1 MVPGALRS
9 RPGRGQEGNGRA
21 VSGKPDWTGRRI
33 EVEVG
38 PVAHGGH
45 CVARHEGRVVFVRHA
60 LPGEVVVVDVT
71 EDAGGGFCRADA
83 VEVIT
88 AAPGRVEPPCPLADM
103 ARGRDRCGGC
113 DWQHASGSTQRELKE
128 AVVREQL
135 QRIAG
140 IDHPVRVR
148 ELDGGLLRW
157 RTRSRLAVDQQGRP
171 GFRAHRSHRVI
182 PIEDCPITVGGAL
195 DEVLERTWPSK
206 AELQV
211 TRDADGAVHVGEQRP
226 DKGRPAKGRPG
237 RRPKPAFRQVRGS
250 GSAREQASGR
260 SWQVSANGFWQVHPA
275 AADAFAATVRAMADA
290 PAGGVAWDLYGGVG
304 LFAGVLAKQVGPDG
318 GVLLVES
325 AARAVEDA
333 ELNLREQPQ
342 VTCRAGTVERVIA
355 DPAWADPD
363 VVVLDPPRKGAGK
376 AVVSAVAERRPARV
390 VHVACDPAALA
401 RDVGLFRERGYG
413 LVEIEA
419 FDAFP
424 MTHHVECLALL
435 EARSS

>member
-1 MVPGALRS
+1 MS
-9 RPGRGQEGNGRA
+9 E
-21 VSGKPDWTGRRI
+21 KPDWSGRRI

-45 CVARHEGRVVFVRHA
+45 CVARYEGRVVFVRHA

-113 DWQHASGSTQRELKE
+113 DWQHASGPTQRELKE

-140 IDHPVRVR
+140 IDHPVKVR
-148 ELDGGLLRW
+148 ELEGGLLRW
-157 RTRSRLAVDQQGRP
+157 RTRSRLAVDQRGRP

-182 PIEDCPITVGGAL
+182 PIEDCPITVDGAL
-195 DEVLERTWPSK
+195 DEVLEQRWPSK

-211 TRDADGAVHVGEQRP
+211 TKDADGAVHASARQPG
-226 DKGRPAKGRPG
+226 KGR
-237 RRPKPAFRQVRGS
+237 KPTSRQVRGS
-250 GSAREQASGR
+250 GVARESAVGR
-260 SWQVSANGFWQVHPA
+260 SWRVPAHGFWQVHPA
-275 AADAFAATVRAMADA
+275 AADTFAATVRAMAGA
-290 PAGGVAWDLYGGVG
+290 PVGGVAWDLYGGVG
-304 LFAGVLAKQVGPDG
+304 LFAGVLAEQVGADG
-318 GVLLVES
+318 SVLLVES
-325 AARAVEDA
+325 VSRAVEDA
-333 ELNLREQPQ
+333 EVNLHDHPQ

-355 DPAWADPD
+355 DPAWANPD

-376 AVVSAVAERRPARV
+376 ETVAAIAARRPTRV
-390 VHVACDPAALA
+390 VYVACDPAALA
-401 RDVGLFRERGYG
+401 RDIGLFRDRGYR

-424 MTHHVECLALL
+424 MTHHVECIALL
-435 EARSS
+435 EV